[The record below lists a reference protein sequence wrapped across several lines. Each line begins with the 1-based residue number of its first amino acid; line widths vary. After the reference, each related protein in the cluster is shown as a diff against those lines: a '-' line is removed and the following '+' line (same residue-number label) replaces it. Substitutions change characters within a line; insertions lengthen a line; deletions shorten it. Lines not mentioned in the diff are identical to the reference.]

1 MLLIMLIM
9 VSWGGGEEWQDVGH
23 YLIHTFFIYIAI
35 PGNVLQKLVASKTGK
50 RMVSV
55 DGVALPQG
63 AGSKEQPIYVIAE
76 EGMI

>member
-1 MLLIMLIM
+1 M
-9 VSWGGGEEWQDVGH
+9 
-23 YLIHTFFIYIAI
+23 
-35 PGNVLQKLVASKTGK
+35 LQKLVASKTGK

-76 EGMI
+76 EGMIYMIHLRIDDKVINHVN

>member
-1 MLLIMLIM
+1 MANLFHDCHL
-9 VSWGGGEEWQDVGH
+9 
-23 YLIHTFFIYIAI
+23 AI
-35 PGNVLQKLVASKTGK
+35 PGSVLQKLVASKTGK

-76 EGMI
+76 EGMIHDMRKMKDGLLNLLH